1 MKAKI
6 FTRIIY
12 IIVAGIFLFSAGKLI
27 YHYGDSYLSEKEFDD
42 LKTNNQYELKQ
53 LKKKNKDLVGRIKIK
68 GTKIDY
74 PVMQTPNN
82 PQYYLRRNFEKKYS
96 LSGTPF
102 LDAASTLGKSKNYL
116 IHAHNMKTD
125 TMFNNLLK
133 YEDIIFYK
141 KHPVFFFN
149 ELRGKKEITGT
160 YKIIAIFK
168 SQIYPS
174 KSKQFK
180 YYNYP
185 SITNPKKFNKYVN
198 MCKALSL
205 IDTGQTAQ
213 WGDQLVT
220 LSTCAYHADEGRF
233 VVIGKKIN

>member
-1 MKAKI
+1 MWLDSTYTEGELKMKAKV

-12 IIVAGIFLFSAGKLI
+12 VIVAGIFLFSAGKLI

-74 PVMQTPNN
+74 PVMQTPND

-125 TMFNNLLK
+125 TMFNNLPCAADSPLCRSAC
-133 YEDIIFYK
+133 IFT
-141 KHPVFFFN
+141 
-149 ELRGKKEITGT
+149 I
-160 YKIIAIFK
+160 
-168 SQIYPS
+168 SIYS
-174 KSKQFK
+174 
-180 YYNYP
+180 
-185 SITNPKKFNKYVN
+185 
-198 MCKALSL
+198 SL
-205 IDTGQTAQ
+205 
-213 WGDQLVT
+213 V
-220 LSTCAYHADEGRF
+220 
-233 VVIGKKIN
+233 